1 MRHKNRQLI
10 SLLLASLFTL
20 PAFALE
26 SDATEE
32 ITIQSDRAELDRK
45 AGTAIYI
52 GDVILEQGTLKIT
65 AERMTLFS
73 NEQRELTKAVAIGQ
87 PAHFQQQME
96 GEKGLTKAQGN
107 TITYL
112 TTNKHVTLQDNAIL
126 EQEGNVFTGKT
137 IIYNMI
143 SESVSAKGGTQTGI
157 NTDGE
162 QKPGR
167 VKMVIQ
173 PKTTAPGTAEP
184 ETIQSDTDTN
194 AEKVVPSEDA

>member
-1 MRHKNRQLI
+1 MRHENRQLI

-65 AERMTLFS
+65 AERITLFS
-73 NEQRELTKAVAIGQ
+73 DEQRKLTKAVAIGL

-96 GEKGLTKAQGN
+96 GEKGLTKAQGK

-112 TTNKHVTLQDNAIL
+112 TSNKHVTLQDEATL
-126 EQEGNVFTGKT
+126 EQEGDLFTGET
-137 IIYNMI
+137 IIYNML

-157 NTDGE
+157 TPDGE
-162 QKPGR
+162 EKPGR
-167 VKMVIQ
+167 VKMIIQ
-173 PKTTAPGTAEP
+173 PKTAEP
-184 ETIQSDTDTN
+184 EAIQSDTDTN
-194 AEKVVPSEDA
+194 AEKVVPSADA